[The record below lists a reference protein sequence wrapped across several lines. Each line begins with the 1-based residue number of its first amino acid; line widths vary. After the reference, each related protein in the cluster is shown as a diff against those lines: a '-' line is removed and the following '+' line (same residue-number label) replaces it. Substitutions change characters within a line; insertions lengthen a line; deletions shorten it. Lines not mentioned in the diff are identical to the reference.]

1 MIENVGLFHSELV
14 ACGLQISGCDSSGNT
29 HLISRP
35 TPPEGVENWED
46 PTDSIIEA
54 VKNAHS
60 KSLSSDEC
68 LALQTLLTEE
78 LWTAY
83 QNCRKQ
89 PIRAQ
94 RAERY
99 KNECDPL
106 YLKITEDAIKA
117 NTTPDYSEWLTLKD
131 TIRSELPYPE

>member
-1 MIENVGLFHSELV
+1 MSINIMNVSLFHNELISVGLN
-14 ACGLQISGCDSSGNT
+14 ISGCDSSGNV
-29 HLISRP
+29 HLNEP
-35 TPPEGVENWED
+35 DTNNLAPLVL
-46 PTDSIIEA
+46 A
-54 VKNAHS
+54 AHEQP
-60 KSLSSDEC
+60 LTSDEC
-68 LALQTLLTEE
+68 LALQAAITEE
-78 LWTAY
+78 QWLAY
-83 QNCRKQ
+83 CDCRKQ